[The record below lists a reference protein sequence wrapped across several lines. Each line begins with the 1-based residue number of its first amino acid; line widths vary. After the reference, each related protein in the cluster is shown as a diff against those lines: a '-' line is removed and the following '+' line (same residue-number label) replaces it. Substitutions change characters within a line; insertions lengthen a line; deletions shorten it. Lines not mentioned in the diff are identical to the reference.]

1 MIFSLKIFFHLSTD
15 EKIVMRNLAR
25 GRVTGR
31 IIAHNSIPLHRNVRN
46 APAAVRLSRISPPV
60 RIAHPRRN
68 QQKRNCI
75 AAQKPLFVRETPVR
89 SENRPPPYA
98 PHLRKNTARSEIPRF
113 RSEHQKRR
121 ASSETS
127 HILSQ
132 RRLSPR
138 ISPLAKKSS
147 RAISRDATQFRRLRK
162 NGALNQKVLA
172 FLNSSRYK
180 QD

>member
-25 GRVTGR
+25 GRVIGR
-31 IIAHNSIPLHRNVRN
+31 IIAQNSIPLHRNVRN

-89 SENRPPPYA
+89 SENRPAAVRPSS
-98 PHLRKNTARSEIPRF
+98 SEKHRALGTPRF
-113 RSEHQKRR
+113 RSEHPKRP
-121 ASSETS
+121 ASPEAS
-127 HILSQ
+127 HILSHPPLSL
-132 RRLSPR
+132 RISRLS
-138 ISPLAKKSS
+138 KKSP
-147 RAISRDATQFRRLRK
+147 RAIIKCLLF
-162 NGALNQKVLA
+162 
-172 FLNSSRYK
+172 
-180 QD
+180 